1 MKSLVLTM
9 LRAGLGLGS
18 GVWLFGVAG
27 CGYAQNERLEVGA
40 LERTGSFAVDRE
52 LRPLDD
58 DVRRTQWATVVFLV
72 PIDGIAHGA
81 AMRVYPFPRKTDEPR
96 VYGLMP
102 SVDSSLEYQRTS
114 GMGSVLDTLDEVGSS
129 GVGLL
134 NPMLLQY
141 QLTNTQ
147 WSPQRVWKRSRQE
160 LAWASGP
167 IAGPINKQEKE
178 DE

>member
-1 MKSLVLTM
+1 MKSRVLTI
-9 LRAGLGLGS
+9 LWCGLVGGLIG
-18 GVWLFGVAG
+18 GIGG

-40 LERTGSFAVDRE
+40 LERTGSFATDRE
-52 LRPLDD
+52 RVELDAGG
-58 DVRRTQWATVVFLV
+58 RRSTWTTTVFVV

-102 SVDSSLEYQRTS
+102 SVESALEYQRTG

-160 LAWASGP
+160 LAWATGP
-167 IAGPINKQEKE
+167 IAGSINEQETD